1 MPGTNGNNSRR
12 MSLGAQGGRHTDQAA
27 ATDGDLSTRGRPD
40 MDLRLAKIAMLRRA
54 IADGMYGVPSGA
66 VAEKMI
72 TRLLD
77 PVKTAPADLRP
88 APQDPG
94 DAS

>member
-12 MSLGAQGGRHTDQAA
+12 ISLGAQGGRQTDQAV
-27 ATDGDLSTRGRPD
+27 ATDGDFSRGRPD
-40 MDLRLAKIAMLRRA
+40 MDLRLAKIAMLQRA
-54 IADGMYGVPSGA
+54 IADGIYRVPSGA
-66 VAEKMI
+66 VAEKVI

-77 PVKTAPADLRP
+77 PAKAAPPDVRP
-88 APQDPG
+88 ARREPG